1 MSKMFSIAM
10 KQRWCD
16 HNPARDVERFREG
29 KRDRWLSID
38 ELSRL
43 SDALQQHPHQNTA
56 NALRLLIL
64 TGARRSE
71 VLSAIWDQFDFDRG
85 VWTKPSAHNKQK
97 KTEHVPLSAATM
109 QNVEQPDPLAA
120 ATIPSVDRINI
131 TTIN

>member
-1 MSKMFSIAM
+1 MSKIFSIAM

-38 ELSRL
+38 ELSLL

-71 VLSAIWDQFDFDRG
+71 VLSAIWDQSDFDRG
-85 VWTKPSAHNKQK
+85 VWTKPRAHNKQK
-97 KTEHVPLSAATM
+97 KTEHVLLSAATM
-109 QNVEQPDPLAA
+109 QNVEQPAPLAA
-120 ATIPSVDRINI
+120 VTIPSVDRINI